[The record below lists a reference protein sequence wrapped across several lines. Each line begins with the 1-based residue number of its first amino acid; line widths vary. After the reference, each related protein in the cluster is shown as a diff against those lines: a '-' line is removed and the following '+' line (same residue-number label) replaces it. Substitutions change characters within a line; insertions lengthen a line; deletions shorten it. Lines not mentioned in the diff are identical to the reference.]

1 VDALMLVSGESLRP
15 YFEQRAGAVGPKAQ
29 FLGRWE
35 GDRLLGVV
43 AVWHY
48 GSGNAEVGW
57 AGDRGWLSRGFLRLV
72 FAYLW
77 GQLECRRITGRIN
90 ASNDTAIAMSERLG
104 FVREGT
110 MRQAAPD
117 GGDVHIYGLLR
128 QECRY
133 GR

>member
-1 VDALMLVSGESLRP
+1 MLVTGEQLRE
-15 YFEQRAGAVGPKAQ
+15 YFEQRAGAVGAKAQ

-35 GDRLLGVV
+35 GERLLGVV

-77 GQLECRRITGRIN
+77 QQLGCRRITGRIHEDN
-90 ASNDTAIAMSERLG
+90 EAALAASQRLG
-104 FVREGT
+104 FVLEGR
-110 MRQAAPD
+110 MRKAAPD
-117 GGDVHIYGLLR
+117 GRDVLVYGLLR
-128 QECRY
+128 EECPH
-133 GR
+133 GWQ